1 MARSTCPSC
10 GAPFN
15 GKKCRSCLYETFN
28 EEFAHGNHTH
38 QGEPLVIDAPVRSPI
53 PKQDPFDCPPKRT
66 APEPSSWQYHRKKAL
81 PRPLFILLLLL
92 AIYIFR
98 YIARLLLMLHFFR

>member
-1 MARSTCPSC
+1 MTRSTCPSC

-15 GKKCRSCLYETFN
+15 GKKCRSCLYETFT
-28 EEFAHGNHTH
+28 EEYAHGNHTH

-53 PKQDPFDCPPKRT
+53 PKQDPFECPPKRT
-66 APEPSSWQYHRKKAL
+66 APDSAWQNQRKKPL
-81 PRPLFILLLLL
+81 SRPLFIVLLLA